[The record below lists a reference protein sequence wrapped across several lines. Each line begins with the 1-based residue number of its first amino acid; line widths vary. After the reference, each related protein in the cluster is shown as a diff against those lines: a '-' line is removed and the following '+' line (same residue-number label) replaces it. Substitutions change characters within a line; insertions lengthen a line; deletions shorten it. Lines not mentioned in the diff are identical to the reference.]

1 MAQQIKDQPKL
12 SQTEWQAV
20 AVAIRDADNR
30 RHGAARAVH
39 EPEGRIA
46 SALRWLIGIE
56 APKPLADPRLDAV
69 RRFVWAAR
77 SHGRNA
83 LELAPELMRFGYS
96 PAQIEALRL
105 VAA

>member
-1 MAQQIKDQPKL
+1 MAQQIRKQPKL
-12 SQTEWQAV
+12 TRVEWQAV
-20 AVAIRDADNR
+20 AVALRDADKR
-30 RHGAARAVH
+30 RPAARAAN
-39 EPEGRIA
+39 EREGRVA
-46 SALRWLIGIE
+46 SVLRWLTGIE
-56 APKPLADPRLDAV
+56 TPTPLADPRLDAV

-77 SHGRNA
+77 SHSRNV